1 MVVINT
7 GAMASTGARDTDGN
21 QYLIDQLALE
31 YRDGATDLLA
41 GADDILTAARDGAEI
56 SPADRDTLYRAA
68 HNLKGLAA
76 SFGHS
81 LTSVVA
87 HRFEDFLAELKDL
100 KPQHVAG
107 LQKFVDTLGD
117 LVDGTVKENSINV
130 AEFIRKLPSRPSQDF
145 GDVTVQDIE
154 VFVVMPDDAVSRHV
168 MRELQACGYRV
179 NREGNSFK
187 AIEIAA
193 MTRPDLVIV
202 TGVLDALSGVDVVS
216 AFRAMPATTNIPV
229 ALITADTREEAVADG
244 LPDSVPVIRKGA
256 DFGDDLTDALS
267 AVGIL

>member
-1 MVVINT
+1 MVVVNS
-7 GAMASTGARDTDGN
+7 GAISSIGAKDRDGN
-21 QYLIDQLALE
+21 HELIDQLALE
-31 YRDGATDLLA
+31 FRDSATDLLS
-41 GADDILTAARDGAEI
+41 GADEILAGARDGNEI
-56 SPADRDTLYRAA
+56 TAADRDTLYRVG
-68 HNLKGLAA
+68 HSLKGLAA
-76 SFGHS
+76 GFGYS

-87 HRFEDFLAELKDL
+87 HRFEDFLADLTEL
-100 KPQHVAG
+100 KPQHVVSM
-107 LQKFVDTLGD
+107 QKFVDTLGD
-117 LVDGTVKENSINV
+117 LVDGTVKESNVNV
-130 AEFIRKLPSRPSQDF
+130 AEFIRKLPSRPSADF

-193 MTRPDLVIV
+193 MTRPDLVVV

-216 AFRAMPATTNIPV
+216 AFRAMPATKDIPV
-229 ALITADTREEAVADG
+229 ALITADTKEEAVADG
-244 LPDSVPVIRKGA
+244 LPESVPIIRKGT

-267 AVGIL
+267 EVGIL

>member
-1 MVVINT
+1 MTATDNQGTEHNQVFIQQLEVEFRDS
-7 GAMASTGARDTDGN
+7 AS
-21 QYLIDQLALE
+21 
-31 YRDGATDLLA
+31 DLLA
-41 GADDILTAARDGAEI
+41 GADEILAEARDGAEI
-56 SPADRDTLYRAA
+56 TAEERDSLYRVA
-68 HNLKGLAA
+68 HSMKGLAA
-76 SFGHS
+76 SFGYS

-87 HRFEDFLAELKDL
+87 HRFEDFLADLKELKS
-100 KPQHVAG
+100 QHIPSM
-107 LQKFVDTLGD
+107 QKFVDTLGD
-117 LVDGTVKENSINV
+117 LVDGTVKESNV
-130 AEFIRKLPSRPSQDF
+130 NAAEFIRTLPSRPSADF

-216 AFRAMPATTNIPV
+216 AFRAMPATKDIPV
-229 ALITADTREEAVADG
+229 ALITAATREDAISDG
-244 LPDSVPVIRKGA
+244 LPESVPVIRKGT

-267 AVGIL
+267 EVGIL

>member
-1 MVVINT
+1 MVVVNS
-7 GAMASTGARDTDGN
+7 GAMSSIDAGTGDGN
-21 QYLIDQLALE
+21 NVLIDQLALE
-31 YRDGATDLLA
+31 FRDSATDLLA
-41 GADDILTAARDGAEI
+41 GADEILANARDGAELT
-56 SPADRDTLYRAA
+56 SADRDTLYRVG
-68 HNLKGLAA
+68 HSLKGLAA
-76 SFGHS
+76 SFGYS

-87 HRFEDFLAELKDL
+87 HRFEDFLADLKELKP
-100 KPQHVAG
+100 KHVDNI
-107 LQKFVDTLGD
+107 QKFIDTLGD
-117 LVDGTVKENSINV
+117 LVDGTVKERNVNV
-130 AEFIRKLPSRPSQDF
+130 AEFIRTLPSRPSADF

-216 AFRAMPATTNIPV
+216 AFRAMPATKDIPV

-244 LPDSVPVIRKGA
+244 LPESVPVIRKGTE
-256 DFGDDLTDALS
+256 FGDDLTDALS
-267 AVGIL
+267 EVGIL